1 MNMLYFIEPTNTIVP
16 VNFPLITI
24 DLIVKSFT
32 IVFTIVEIMLSSAFT
47 ILHELIFETYHY
59 ISLIYNHLIQHN
71 SNDLFLLGIL
81 LLSLTALY
89 IYDNIRY
96 TMIYFNSIVSKIEH
110 HDNQINM
117 LRKYL
122 YNFEQDI
129 NIFISTNNVKVDD
142 YHKDMNLKLRTLS
155 KRVKNLEKE
164 LETY

>member
-32 IVFTIVEIMLSSAFT
+32 IIFTIIEIMLSSAFI
-47 ILHELIFETYHY
+47 ILNESIHY
-59 ISLIYNHLIQHN
+59 ISRIYSHLIQHN
-71 SNDLFLLGIL
+71 SNELFLVGLL
-81 LLSLTALY
+81 LLSLTALC

-96 TMIYFNSIVSKIEH
+96 NMIYFNSIVSKIEH
-110 HDNQINM
+110 HDNQINI

-122 YNFEQDI
+122 HNFEQDI
-129 NIFISTNNVKVDD
+129 NIFISTNNVKIDE
-142 YHKDMNLKLRTLS
+142 YQKDMKLKLRTLS